1 MSRLKAKI
9 RYNDGIWRDQYLQ
22 TITDGFEMYN
32 DLIQFKE
39 LGYIQ
44 DFKLFLLKQ
53 MNNKTMEVDIEDILD
68 GSSGVN
74 P

>member
-1 MSRLKAKI
+1 MPRLKAKI
-9 RYNDGIWRDQYLQ
+9 KYNDGIWREQYVSSS
-22 TITDGFEMYN
+22 TPTFEMYN
-32 DLIQFKE
+32 DLVQFKE

-44 DFKLFLLKQ
+44 DFKLILVKYV
-53 MNNKTMEVDIEDILD
+53 NNKTFEVDIKDILD